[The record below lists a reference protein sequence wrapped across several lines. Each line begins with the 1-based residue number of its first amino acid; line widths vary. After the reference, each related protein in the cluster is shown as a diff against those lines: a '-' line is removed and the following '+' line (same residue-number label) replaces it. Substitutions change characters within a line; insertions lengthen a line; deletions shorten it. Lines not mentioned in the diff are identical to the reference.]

1 MWSCVVCAGLVAQM
15 SDVSDVGIVYI
26 VIVGN
31 VRERHSMEDL
41 DIDGRIILI
50 LIL

>member
-1 MWSCVVCAGLVAQM
+1 MWSCGVCTGLIAQM

-26 VIVGN
+26 VMVGN
-31 VRERHSMEDL
+31 VKERHSMEGL
-41 DIDGRIILI
+41 GIDGRIILI